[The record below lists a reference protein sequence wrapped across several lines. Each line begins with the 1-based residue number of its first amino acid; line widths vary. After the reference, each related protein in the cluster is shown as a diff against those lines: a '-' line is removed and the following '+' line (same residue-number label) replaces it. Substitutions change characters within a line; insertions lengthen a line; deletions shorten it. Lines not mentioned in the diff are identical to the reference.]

1 MCQMTSRTFS
11 ISMTPYLRSRTP
23 IESTK
28 STENFVQWLADT
40 ARATGKVQDVFTA
53 GLQEKVPVAGARL
66 KGKLVKFA
74 KDYKNPK
81 SGNGSDG
88 RYRVVGKIRHFEY
101 LARCSELGHVRI
113 DNHYKKPA
121 QKKSPAGLSITVMAD
136 TMARDTLGLDKAASL
151 SSLATLRA
159 FKDAVER
166 DEDAFNFDIMYLYLQ
181 CIRILGRIQKHC
193 IGNAPQDFP
202 ISKFGHGLGM
212 NAVINEMISHL
223 GTWPHINRAMF
234 PEAVIMLRK
243 LIEKDD
249 DHVIHEAKAR
259 DEDIKLHQMEP
270 QAEVEPSFENP
281 FEDMF
286 GLEWRDM
293 FGCIMFGDEHGNV
306 RMPFG

>member
-1 MCQMTSRTFS
+1 MTSRTFS
-11 ISMTPYLRSRTP
+11 ISM
-23 IESTK
+23 
-28 STENFVQWLADT
+28 STEQSAHAQDDEHPT
-40 ARATGKVQDVFTA
+40 SARGHLSKVQ
-53 GLQEKVPVAGARL
+53 KARKTL
-66 KGKLVKFA
+66 YNGWRIRRAPLVRYKMCSPLFA

-101 LARCSELGHVRI
+101 LARYSELGHVRI

-151 SSLATLRA
+151 LSLATLRA

-193 IGNAPQDFP
+193 IENAPQDFP

-281 FEDMF
+281 FEEMF